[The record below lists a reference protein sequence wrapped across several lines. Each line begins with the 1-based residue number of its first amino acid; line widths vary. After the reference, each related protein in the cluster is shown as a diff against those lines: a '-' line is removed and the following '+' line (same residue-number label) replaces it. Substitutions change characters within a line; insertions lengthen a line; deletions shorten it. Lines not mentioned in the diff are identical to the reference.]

1 MLGAGS
7 AIHDPYKILSTIN
20 LPSTA
25 WSIICSHETVDKAAT
40 VTLANGSRAVYNIM
54 ADRKGTTVAE
64 NKRLDDPERTAGLL
78 AEIARQ
84 SRLIWRL
91 LGDRRVPVWPKLII
105 PATFVYIV
113 SPIDLI
119 ADPIL
124 GLGQIDDIAVLL
136 IGLKLFVELCPT
148 DVVREHLDNLASV
161 IDGSYRV
168 VKEEQ
173 DEQAPAQGELAA
185 PEGELSAP
193 RTEPRAEKLPA
204 VDGE

>member
-1 MLGAGS
+1 
-7 AIHDPYKILSTIN
+7 
-20 LPSTA
+20 
-25 WSIICSHETVDKAAT
+25 
-40 VTLANGSRAVYNIM
+40 
-54 ADRKGTTVAE
+54 VAE
-64 NKRLDDPERTAGLL
+64 NKRLDGPERTAGLL

-84 SRLIWRL
+84 SRLILRL

-148 DVVREHLDNLASV
+148 DVVREHLDDLASV

-168 VKEEQ
+168 VKEEEEQ
-173 DEQAPAQGELAA
+173 DEQAPAQGELPA
-185 PEGELSAP
+185 PEGELSPP
-193 RTEPRAEKLPA
+193 RTEPRTETLPA

>member
-1 MLGAGS
+1 M
-7 AIHDPYKILSTIN
+7 
-20 LPSTA
+20 
-25 WSIICSHETVDKAAT
+25 
-40 VTLANGSRAVYNIM
+40 
-54 ADRKGTTVAE
+54 AE
-64 NKRLDDPERTAGLL
+64 NKRLDDPGRTAGLL

-84 SRLIWRL
+84 SRLIMRL
-91 LGDRRVPVWPKLII
+91 LGDRRVPIWPKLII

-113 SPIDLI
+113 SPIDLL

-148 DVVREHLDNLASV
+148 DVVREHLDALASV

-173 DEQAPAQGELAA
+173 NEQVPAQGELPA
-185 PEGELSAP
+185 PEGELSSP
-193 RTEPRAEKLPA
+193 RTEPRTEKLPA
-204 VDGE
+204 TDGE